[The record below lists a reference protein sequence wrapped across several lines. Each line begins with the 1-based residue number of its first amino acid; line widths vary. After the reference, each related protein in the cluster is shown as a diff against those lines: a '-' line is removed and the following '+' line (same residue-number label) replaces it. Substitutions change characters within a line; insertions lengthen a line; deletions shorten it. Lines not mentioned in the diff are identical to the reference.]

1 MGGLIDLI
9 RVSGIPFHS
18 VVIVEK
24 ENQIIKQEKYKLGF
38 TFRPSKLLGY
48 RRFFTNVTFVI
59 EAKSSFLYSFM
70 IQN

>member
-24 ENQIIKQEKYKLGF
+24 EKQIIKQEKYKLGF
-38 TFRPSKLLGY
+38 TFRSPKLLGY
-48 RRFFTNVTFVI
+48 HRFFTNVTFVI
-59 EAKSSFLYSFM
+59 EAKSSFLYSF
-70 IQN
+70 II